1 MDIPR
6 PSSGELAWY
15 TEGAKSERK
24 AIIEFLETKLETM
37 TEESGLKPKI
47 LVARITD
54 EIEAGK
60 HLEGI

>member
-1 MDIPR
+1 
-6 PSSGELAWY
+6 LAWY
-15 TEGAKSERK
+15 TEGARTERK
-24 AIIEFLETKLETM
+24 AIIEFLETKLEAM

>member
-6 PSSGELAWY
+6 PTSGELAWY
-15 TEGAKSERK
+15 TEGSRSERK
-24 AIIEFLETKLETM
+24 AIIQFLESKLETM
-37 TEESGLKPKI
+37 TNESGLKPKS
-47 LVARITD
+47 LLARITD

>member
-15 TEGAKSERK
+15 TEGAKSKRK

>member
-6 PSSGELAWY
+6 PTSGELAWY
-15 TEGAKSERK
+15 TEGAKGERK
-24 AIIEFLETKLETM
+24 AIIEFLESKMETM
-37 TEESGLKPKI
+37 TNDSGLKPKS
-47 LVARITD
+47 LVAQITD